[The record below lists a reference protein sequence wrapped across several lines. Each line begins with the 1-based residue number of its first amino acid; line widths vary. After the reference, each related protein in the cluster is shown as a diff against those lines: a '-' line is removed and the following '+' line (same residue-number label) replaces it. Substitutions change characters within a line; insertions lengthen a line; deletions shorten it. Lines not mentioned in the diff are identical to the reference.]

1 MIDKKNE
8 VKEIRILVLEPG
20 KAPEV
25 RSIPNTLECAQE
37 IVGGLIQIVSYDSRY
52 RSAFKNA
59 ENANSIV
66 VVCNEEGKLQQLP
79 MNRVLLYGNT
89 ILDVY
94 QGTIFICGVAH
105 GDFVSL
111 SDDQVKVLEHVYHE
125 PDQFLRTPYGVI
137 WVNDR
142 R

>member
-1 MIDKKNE
+1 
-8 VKEIRILVLEPG
+8 
-20 KAPEV
+20 
-25 RSIPNTLECAQE
+25 
-37 IVGGLIQIVSYDSRY
+37 
-52 RSAFKNA
+52 
-59 ENANSIV
+59 
-66 VVCNEEGKLQQLP
+66 

-111 SDDQVKVLEHVYHE
+111 TDDQVKVLEHVYHE

>member
-1 MIDKKNE
+1 MSKKNE
-8 VKEIRILVLEPG
+8 VNTIRILVMEPE

-37 IVGGLIQIVSYDSRY
+37 VVGGFIQTVSYDSRY
-52 RSAFKNA
+52 RSTFKNA
-59 ENANSIV
+59 EDAKSIV

-105 GDFVSL
+105 GEFVSL
-111 SDDQVKVLEHVYHE
+111 TDEQVRGLEHVYHE
-125 PDQFLRTPYGVI
+125 PDQFLNTPHGVI
-137 WVNDR
+137 WVNDCR
-142 R
+142 